1 MTITATSHTPSK
13 LRAWLLATRPAT
25 LWAGA
30 VPVFVGAAIARA
42 DGSGPTSSSFIAL
55 LGALLIQV
63 ATNLVNDYADF
74 KKGADGPERL
84 GPARA
89 TSQGWLSPREVLF
102 GAALT
107 LALSGLV
114 GVYLSTIGGVP
125 ILVLGL
131 VSILCAVAY
140 TSGPMPLAYVGLGDL
155 FVIAFFGVAA
165 VAGTYYLETERV
177 STGAVIAGLAIGA
190 LATMILV
197 VNNLRDREN
206 DARVGKRT
214 LAVRFGVR
222 FTRAE
227 YVFLCITA
235 YGLIAAGISLSI
247 FSAWTSIV
255 ILTLPFAIMECKAIL
270 TKAGGE
276 LNPHL
281 GGTARL
287 ELLFGVLFCV
297 GVIL

>member
-1 MTITATSHTPSK
+1 MSISVTSNAPSK
-13 LRAWLLATRPAT
+13 SRAWLLATRPAT

-30 VPVFVGAAIARA
+30 VPVFVGAAIAHA
-42 DGSGPTSSSFIAL
+42 DDAGPTSSSVVAL
-55 LGALLIQV
+55 LGALFIQI

-89 TSQGWLSPREVLF
+89 TSQGWLSPREVLS
-102 GAALT
+102 GAVLT
-107 LALSGLV
+107 LALAGLV
-114 GVYLSTIGGVP
+114 GIYLSTIGGLP

-165 VAGTYYLETERV
+165 VSGTYYLETGQV
-177 STGAVIAGLAIGA
+177 TMAPVIGGLAIGA

-222 FTRAE
+222 FTQAE
-227 YVFLCITA
+227 YIFLCLAA
-235 YGLIAAGISLSI
+235 YGLVALGII
-247 FSAWTSIV
+247 MGMFSRWTSIV
-255 ILTLPFAIMECKAIL
+255 GLTLPFAFLECRAIL
-270 TKAGGE
+270 TKDGGA

-281 GGTARL
+281 GGAARL

-297 GVIL
+297 GVVL